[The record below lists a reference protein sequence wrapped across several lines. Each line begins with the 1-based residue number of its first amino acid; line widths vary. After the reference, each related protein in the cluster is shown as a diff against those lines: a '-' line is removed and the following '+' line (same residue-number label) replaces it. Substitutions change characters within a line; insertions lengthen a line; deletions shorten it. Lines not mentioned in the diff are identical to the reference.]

1 MMCWPIVTMILLFP
15 GCPKSKSPVVQI
27 EDTVV
32 EELRKS
38 PNDRREYDAFV
49 LENGMEVLVISDP
62 ETDVAATSLRVR
74 VGSFSDPWDRQ
85 GLAHFLEHMLLIS
98 SVLTTET

>member
-1 MMCWPIVTMILLFP
+1 MMYWFVGAMGFLFT
-15 GCPKSKSPVVQI
+15 GCPKSYSYGK
-27 EDTVV
+27 
-32 EELRKS
+32 R
-38 PNDRREYDAFV
+38 PNDRRVYAAFV
-49 LENGMEVLVISDP
+49 LENGMEALVISDP